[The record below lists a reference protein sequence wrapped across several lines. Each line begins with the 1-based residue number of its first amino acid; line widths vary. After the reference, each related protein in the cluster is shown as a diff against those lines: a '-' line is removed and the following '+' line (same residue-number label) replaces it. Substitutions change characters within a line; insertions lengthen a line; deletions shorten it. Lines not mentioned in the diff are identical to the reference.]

1 MRYVCLFAGPT
12 RESARLICT
21 TMDGRAVHVVAKAAL
36 RNLPQSKDPVLRHLS
51 DGRRKALEAITEGE
65 K

>member
-21 TMDGRAVHVVAKAAL
+21 TSNEKAVNVVAKAAL
-36 RNLPQSKDPVLRHLS
+36 RNLPQSDDPVLRHLA